1 MVVLVLVPWI
11 PCAAQPAESGQS
23 DRRARDRAQQAG
35 RAARAAAR
43 RLTPSVGLWNV
54 VLSVTSANL
63 FATLVW
69 LLETAISKTMFSGAV
84 APLALVLHEAAS
96 EATASRW

>member
-1 MVVLVLVPWI
+1 
-11 PCAAQPAESGQS
+11 
-23 DRRARDRAQQAG
+23 
-35 RAARAAAR
+35 
-43 RLTPSVGLWNV
+43 

-84 APLALVLHEAAS
+84 APLALALHEAAS